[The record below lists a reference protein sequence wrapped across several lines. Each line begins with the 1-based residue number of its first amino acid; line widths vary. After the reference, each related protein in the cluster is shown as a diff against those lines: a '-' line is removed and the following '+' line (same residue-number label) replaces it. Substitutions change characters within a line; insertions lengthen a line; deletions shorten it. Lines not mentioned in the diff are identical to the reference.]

1 MGEDSNDSTLSAR
14 ELRAIPEEYGIDVS
28 RVTVSESL
36 REMHLKGIF
45 QEAVIPDE
53 DYLFFS
59 FFEYQ
64 FLTESMVTNVLKF
77 DTNPSISKTML
88 E

>member
-1 MGEDSNDSTLSAR
+1 
-14 ELRAIPEEYGIDVS
+14 
-28 RVTVSESL
+28 
-36 REMHLKGIF
+36 MHLKGIF

>member
-1 MGEDSNDSTLSAR
+1 MSFDKYSIGENNRKIYFNRRDQNGLGEDSNDSTLSAR

-45 QEAVIPDE
+45 QEAVISDE

-59 FFEYQ
+59 FFEY
-64 FLTESMVTNVLKF
+64 
-77 DTNPSISKTML
+77 
-88 E
+88 